1 MISSILSW
9 FFSAWILLR
18 PDSNPLPLSLSI
30 RLLIIRKT
38 HSSFTALFSLL
49 IFTVVW
55 FGSTACVQLH
65 FFFVCEIEHMRM
77 KNSNHYR
84 FSEYLN
90 ATIRHE
96 CIVQSSFYAFQ
107 CSVAVV
113 AVRVVVVVAIF
124 SRLFLCCIFDFDSNV
139 YDSTSDLFFLHP
151 CVFRTIS
158 FIVRI
163 YVHIPNV
170 SYNCTVRLWCCCC
183 RCYIRVYCLRLLHH

>member
-1 MISSILSW
+1 MI
-9 FFSAWILLR
+9 FFSLNFIKAWFQSS
-18 PDSNPLPLSLSI
+18 PSLSLDTAAHHTKNAQFVHCIVFVVDIYCCLI
-30 RLLIIRKT
+30 RIDGLCAIT
-38 HSSFTALFSLL
+38 
-49 IFTVVW
+49 
-55 FGSTACVQLH
+55 

-183 RCYIRVYCLRLLHH
+183 RCYIWYTVCVCYTINIIMIH